1 MKIALHNFLTTLRR
15 YKVSSLLNIVG
26 LTLAFTAF
34 YVILVQVR
42 WEMTFNRAIPEAER
56 IYLVAPRSPFNETAY
71 SICSTR
77 PDGEQLIAC
86 SPEIEAGGCIRPWR
100 GEQPVWVK
108 RHGEFLCFRM
118 SLNSVSTGFLATV
131 GMRAVEGDLQA
142 LTQPNSVALSRSQ
155 AERLGVHTGDLLWF
169 GDREGKRVDTQHE
182 VVAIYEDFPANS
194 SLAHIVAVFDV
205 GDRDINQASHW
216 NDCYFVRLRAGA
228 DPDAVARRWEVIHTE
243 NNRAYMER
251 MAPVWGEEVT
261 EEELND
267 RRDCLLVP
275 LDELYFDRRVFDGM
289 GTFPSGSATLTYS
302 LLSVAVLVIVI
313 ALINFVNF
321 FFALVPVRLR
331 PVNILKVFGAPTRSL
346 RFSFLFEAFGFMLL
360 AQLCAWY
367 VAIALKGT
375 EFASYVSS
383 SLALGDNLPVL
394 AISLGISLV
403 AALVAGSFPAWYI
416 TSFNPAMA
424 AKGSFVGST
433 AGRRFRT
440 ALLGVQFTISI
451 ALIVFSAFTLLQQ
464 RYVRRFDLGFDHE
477 RVLTFE
483 TNSRRLVRTERFEEF
498 ASALMQDPQVVGVTA
513 GQGPLV
519 VGNYSIWGREIDGE
533 EVMIHVR
540 PVRSNFLDV
549 LGIPIL
555 AGEGFRPEHNRDTTW
570 HYVVND
576 LLARK
581 GVGIGDRLDDGVVVG
596 ICPDIHFRPL
606 QYPVVPFAF
615 VTLSDD
621 MDTFYVRLAAGANPD
636 AVCDHIRRT
645 VERLDSDCDPIEIRF
660 MDEGIDAQYAR
671 ERRIA
676 TIVGLFTVLA
686 VVIALMGV
694 FGIVLFETQHRHRE
708 VAIRKVM
715 GATTAEVLRL
725 FNRRYVV
732 LVTVCFILAA
742 PVGYWTVDRWLGS
755 FAYRTPMHWW
765 VFVAAFAVV
774 LAVTIATVTFCSWR
788 AAGENPA
795 DCVKSE

>member
-15 YKVSSLLNIVG
+15 YKASSLLNIIG

-56 IYLVAPRSPFNETAY
+56 IYLVAPLSPFDETEY
-71 SICSTR
+71 SINSPR
-77 PDGEQLIAC
+77 PEGEQLIAQ
-86 SPEIEAGGCIRPWR
+86 SPEIVAGGCIRPWHW
-100 GEQPVWVK
+100 EQPVWV
-108 RHGEFLCFRM
+108 RRGGDLLRLQGSFNE
-118 SLNSVSTGFLATV
+118 VSAGF
-131 GMRAVEGDLQA
+131 VETMGLQA
-142 LTQPNSVALSRSQ
+142 LEGELKALKQPNSIALSRSQ
-155 AERLGVHTGDLLWF
+155 AERLGLRVGDVLWF
-169 GDREGKRVDTQHE
+169 GDEENRRPEVQKE
-182 VVAIYEDFPANS
+182 VVAVYEDFPANS
-194 SLAHIVAVFDV
+194 TFADVVGLQDV
-205 GDRDINQASHW
+205 GDQDLDAPNNW
-216 NDCYFVRLRAGA
+216 NDCYFVRLQPAA
-228 DPDAVARRWEVIHTE
+228 DSETVARRWSEFHLTIY
-243 NNRAYMER
+243 RDYLER
-251 MAPVWGEEVT
+251 MAAVWNEEIS
-261 EEELND
+261 EEEMND
-267 RRDCLLVP
+267 PRACTLIP
-275 LDELYFDRRVFDGM
+275 LDELYFDRRVADSM
-289 GTFPSGSATLTYS
+289 GAFSSGSTTLTYA
-302 LLSVAVLVIVI
+302 LLSVAVLVILI

-331 PVNILKVFGAPTRSL
+331 AVNIFKVFGAPTRSL

-394 AISLGISLV
+394 GISLGVSFA

-433 AGRRFRT
+433 TGRRFRT

-621 MDTFYVRLAAGANPD
+621 MGTFYVRLAAGANPD

-686 VVIALMGV
+686 VVIALMGI
-694 FGIVLFETQHRHRE
+694 FGIVLFETQHRRRE

>member
-1 MKIALHNFLTTLRR
+1 MKIAFHNFLTTLRR
-15 YKVSSLLNIVG
+15 YKVSSLLNVIG

-42 WEMTFNRAIPEAER
+42 WEMTFNRAIPDAGQ
-56 IYLVAPRSPFNETAY
+56 ICLVAPRSPFDETGY

-77 PDGEQLIAC
+77 PDGEQLIAR

-100 GEQPVWVK
+100 HDQPVWVK
-108 RHGEFLCFRM
+108 RQGEFRRFRM
-118 SLNSVSTGFLATV
+118 SVNSVSTGFPATV
-131 GMRAVEGDLQA
+131 GMRVVEGDLQA
-142 LTQPNSVALSRSQ
+142 LTQPHGVALARSQ
-155 AERLGVHTGDLLWF
+155 AERLGLHAGDLLWF
-169 GDREGKRVDTQHE
+169 GDREGKRTDDPHE
-182 VVAIYEDFPANS
+182 VVVLYEDFPANS
-194 SLAHIVAVFDV
+194 FFAHIVAVTDV
-205 GDRDINQASHW
+205 GDRDMDSGYW

-228 DPDAVARRWEVIHTE
+228 DPDAVARRWEEIHTE

-251 MAPVWGEEVT
+251 MAPIWGEEIS
-261 EEELND
+261 EEERND

-275 LDELYFDRRVFDGM
+275 LDRLYFDRRVFDGM
-289 GTFPSGSATLTYS
+289 GTFPSGSSTLTCS
-302 LLSVAVLVIVI
+302 LLSVAVLVILI

-331 PVNILKVFGAPTRSL
+331 AVNILKVFGAPTRSL
-346 RFSFLFEAFGFMLL
+346 RFSFLFEALGFMLL
-360 AQLCAWY
+360 AQFCAWY

-394 AISLGISLV
+394 AISLGVSF
-403 AALVAGSFPAWYI
+403 AAAFVAGSLPAWYI

-440 ALLGVQFTISI
+440 ALLGVQFFI
-451 ALIVFSAFTLLQQ
+451 AIGLIVFSLCTLLQQ
-464 RYVRRFDLGFDHE
+464 RYVRRFELGFEHG

-483 TNSRRLVRTERFEEF
+483 TNSQRLSRADRFGEF
-498 ASALMQDPQVVGVTA
+498 ASALKQDPRIVGVTA
-513 GQGPLV
+513 GQGPFV
-519 VGNYSIWGREIDGE
+519 VGNYSLWGREVAGE

-540 PVRSNFLDV
+540 PVRSNFLEV
-549 LGIPIL
+549 LGIPVL
-555 AGEGFRPEHNRDTTW
+555 AGEGFKPEYDRDTTW
-570 HYVVND
+570 HYIVND

-581 GVGIGDRLDDGVVVG
+581 GAGLGFRLDDGVVVG

-615 VTLSDD
+615 VTVSGD
-621 MDTFYVRLAAGANPD
+621 MGTFYVRLTAGADPD
-636 AVCDHIRRT
+636 AACDHIRQTAR
-645 VERLDSDCDPIEIRF
+645 RFDPDCEAPDIRF
-660 MDEGIDAQYAR
+660 MDEDIEMQYAR
-671 ERRIA
+671 ERRIT

-694 FGIVLFETQHRHRE
+694 FGIVLFETQHRRRE

-715 GATTAEVLRL
+715 GATTREVLRL
-725 FNRRYVV
+725 FNRRYVT

-742 PVGYWTVDRWLGS
+742 PVGYWIVDRWLGS
-755 FAYRTPMHWW
+755 FAYRMPIRWW
-765 VFVAAFAVV
+765 VFAAAFVAV
-774 LAVTIATVTFCSWR
+774 LLVTAATVTFCSWR
-788 AAGENPA
+788 TANENPA
-795 DCVKSE
+795 DSVKSE

>member
-26 LTLAFTAF
+26 LTMAFTAF

-42 WEMTFNRAIPEAER
+42 WEMTFNRAIPEAEH
-56 IYLVAPRSPFNETAY
+56 IYLVAPRSPFDETGH

-77 PDGEQLIAC
+77 PDGEQLIAQ

-100 GEQPVWVK
+100 WEQPVWVK
-108 RHGEFLCFRM
+108 RHGEFQRFRM
-118 SLNSVSTGFLATV
+118 SLNSVSEGFLATV

-142 LTQPNSVALSRSQ
+142 LTQPNGVALARSQ
-155 AERLGVHTGDLLWF
+155 AARLGVHVGDQLWF
-169 GDREGKRVDTQHE
+169 GDQEGKRTDAPHE
-182 VVAIYEDFPANS
+182 VVAVYEDFPANS
-194 SLAHIVAVFDV
+194 SFAHIVAVIDV
-205 GDRDINQASHW
+205 GDRDINQANYW

-228 DPDAVARRWEVIHTE
+228 DPDAVARRWERIHEE
-243 NNRAYMER
+243 NYRAYVER
-251 MAPVWGEEVT
+251 MAPIWGDELT
-261 EEELND
+261 EEDMED
-267 RRDCLLVP
+267 PCDCLLVS
-275 LDELYFDRRVFDGM
+275 LDRIYFDRRVFDGM

-302 LLSVAVLVIVI
+302 LLSVAVLIILI

-321 FFALVPVRLR
+321 FFALLPVRLR
-331 PVNILKVFGAPTRSL
+331 SVNILKVFGAPSASL
-346 RFSFLFEAFGFMLL
+346 RFSFLFEAMGFMLL

-367 VAIALKGT
+367 VAIALKGS

-394 AISLGISLV
+394 AISLGVSLV
-403 AALVAGSFPAWYI
+403 AAFVAGSFPAWYI

-424 AKGSFVGST
+424 AKGSFVGSA

-440 ALLGVQFTISI
+440 ALLGVQFSIST

-483 TNSRRLVRTERFEEF
+483 TNSRRLVRTDRFEEF
-498 ASALMQDPQVVGVTA
+498 ASALKQNPQVVGVTA

-519 VGNYSIWGREIDGE
+519 AGNYSIWGREIAGE

-549 LGIPIL
+549 LRIPVV
-555 AGEGFRPEHNRDTTW
+555 AGEGFRPGHDRDTTW

-621 MDTFYVRLAAGANPD
+621 MGTFYVRLAAGTDPD
-636 AVCDHIRRT
+636 AACDHIRRT
-645 VERLDSDCDPIEIRF
+645 VERLDPDCDPIEIRF
-660 MDEGIDAQYAR
+660 MDEEIDAQYAR

-694 FGIVLFETQHRHRE
+694 FGIVLFETQHRRRE

-715 GATTAEVLRL
+715 GATTQEVLRL

-732 LVTVCFILAA
+732 LVTVCFLLAA
-742 PVGYWTVDRWLGS
+742 PVGYWIVDRWLAS
-755 FAYRTPMHWW
+755 FAYRTPIRWW
-765 VFVAAFAVV
+765 VFAAAFAVV
-774 LAVTIATVTFCSWR
+774 LLVTAATVTFCSWR
-788 AAGENPA
+788 TANENPA